1 MISVVRRCIAVAA
14 SAAIM
19 TLLVSGGNPLGAQE
33 GGAAKSQPTKGKQA
47 TKVEPPGTTDGSG
60 KTKTA
65 GRVSPPDPTHRV
77 PPGYARLGLSD
88 QQKERIYKIQADY
101 YPKVQDLQKRLDS
114 LRAER
119 EAKCEAVLTREQKQL
134 LAQEEQ
140 QKKAAAAARKAAGK
154 TAAKEKSSN

>member
-1 MISVVRRCIAVAA
+1 MMSVVRRFIAVAA

-33 GGAAKSQPTKGKQA
+33 GGAAKSQATKGKQA
-47 TKVEPPGTTDGSG
+47 AKTTPPATDSSG
-60 KTKTA
+60 KSTGTGKVA
-65 GRVSPPDPTHRV
+65 PPDPTHRV

-88 QQKERIYKIQADY
+88 QQRERIYKIQADY

-119 EAKCEAVLTREQKQL
+119 EAKFEAVLTASQKKM

-140 QKKAAAAARKAAGK
+140 EKKAAAAARKAAGK
-154 TAAKEKSSN
+154 TASKEKSSN